1 MHEVIYTRTR
11 NYQEKRKCLIPIYVI
26 INYLNLKMI
35 RTSVEKIVEIMKTIK
50 LCQFESEQEEVIQK
64 VLKKK
69 EFNLKIL

>member
-1 MHEVIYTRTR
+1 M
-11 NYQEKRKCLIPIYVI
+11 NYKEKKKCLIPIYVI

>member
-1 MHEVIYTRTR
+1 
-11 NYQEKRKCLIPIYVI
+11 
-26 INYLNLKMI
+26 
-35 RTSVEKIVEIMKTIK
+35 MKTIK